1 MARLPRHLRPSP
13 MTIRSRV
20 VLEIASELVS
30 RPDQANGQAK
40 VLLRPQG
47 GGEWPLALFGSST
60 IEGVTEVVNGEATLA
75 IINPSSALTLAYRGN
90 GPFKTPQPVRTIA
103 VIPSRDLCVFAVSSD
118 TGLKTIEDI
127 AAQRYPLK
135 LALRGQLD
143 HWLHTL
149 FDDLIAAAGFTLE
162 DLKSWGGD
170 FEKAGHIPKP
180 DSAKFQALV
189 RGDITAIFDE
199 SAYNWCDD
207 APGAGMTILDMSE
220 QTMAKLQAMGYRRD
234 VLTREEFPNLPH
246 DILTL
251 DFSGWP
257 IFVHTDAPDEL
268 VTQICQGLEA
278 RKDSIPWQEAG
289 PLPVARMCS
298 DDPYAPVDVPL
309 HPAAERF
316 WQACGYPT

>member
-1 MARLPRHLRPSP
+1 MARLPREIRPTP

-30 RPDQANGQAK
+30 RPDQPNGQAK

-47 GGEWPLALFGSST
+47 GDEWQLALFGSGT
-60 IEGVTEVVNGEATLA
+60 AEGVTEVVNGDATLA
-75 IINPSSALTLAYRGN
+75 IINPSSALTLAHRGN
-90 GPFKTPQPVRTIA
+90 GPFKTPQPVSTIA
-103 VIPSRDLCVFAVSSD
+103 VIPSRDLCVFAVSND

-127 AAQRYPLK
+127 AEQRYPLK

-149 FDDLIAAAGFTLE
+149 FDDMIKAAGFTLE
-162 DLKSWGGD
+162 DLVSWGG
-170 FEKAGHIPKP
+170 EYTKAGHIPRP
-180 DSAKFQALV
+180 ETEKFQSLV
-189 RGDITAIFDE
+189 RGEINAIFDE
-199 SAYNWCDD
+199 SAYNWCNE
-207 APGAGMTILDMSE
+207 APPAGMTILDMSE
-220 QTMAKLQAMGYRRD
+220 ETMAKLVAVGYRRD
-234 VLTREEFPNLPH
+234 LLRRDEFPNLPH

-257 IFVHTDAPDEL
+257 IFVHADAPDDL

-278 RKDSIPWQEAG
+278 RKDMIPWQEG
-289 PLPVARMCS
+289 GSLPLERMCA

-309 HPAAERF
+309 HPAAKRF
-316 WQACGYPT
+316 WKGRGYPT